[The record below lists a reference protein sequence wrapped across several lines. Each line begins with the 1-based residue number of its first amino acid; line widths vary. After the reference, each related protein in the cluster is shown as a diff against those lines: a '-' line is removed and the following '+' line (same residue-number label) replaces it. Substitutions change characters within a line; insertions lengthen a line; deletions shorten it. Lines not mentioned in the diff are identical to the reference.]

1 MDNNLLKEL
10 VKKQLKNVPP
20 KWKLEL
26 SDIKRISKYIDTSI
40 FDPTQC
46 SIWNGYITNNNNN
59 SNKGSYVNFYFKN
72 KKIALHRLLYSNYVT
87 PLTDNE
93 YLKYKCNNKGKCCN
107 INHYEKY
114 TYMDKKI
121 IVDQPKKFKEKPIF
135 KIDDDSD
142 DNSVIIDLL
151 N

>member
-10 VKKQLKNVPP
+10 VKNQLKNVPV

-26 SDIKRISKYIDTSI
+26 SDIKRISKYIDNSI
-40 FDPTQC
+40 FDPTEC
-46 SIWNGYITNNNNN
+46 SIWNGYITNNN

-72 KKIALHRLLYSNYVT
+72 KKIALHRLLYSNYVV
-87 PLTDNE
+87 PLADNE

-114 TYMDKKI
+114 TYLEKNNIVETHKKN
-121 IVDQPKKFKEKPIF
+121 KEKHVF
-135 KIDDDSD
+135 KIDDE
-142 DNSVIIDLL
+142 DNSIVINLL